1 MKTLVVVV
9 VMGLVGCKRAQPEQ
23 VFMPPAPV
31 GSGSAS
37 VAAVVG
43 GPGSTPSDAEI
54 LAAVPPAVGFTY
66 FATKGGNH
74 PALFLDPA
82 RDAFVVVGR
91 AASLGERP
99 APEQVVQVHH
109 DQAVGIAR
117 RRRRHALG
125 QVADGDELRLVG
137 GERVVELAAREHLL
151 GSSEPSDAAGQVLYR
166 TRPTDAWVA
175 FAAHGAPALAA
186 GGDGLNVIGPKGLAT
201 HPWSQSNQAIVAFRA
216 LVK

>member
-99 APEQVVQVHH
+99 APEQVFPRGKLDDALAAYQA
-109 DQAVGIAR
+109 QLIAVGYLPEGVPPPPPR
-117 RRRRHALG
+117 DPNG
-125 QVADGDELRLVG
+125 LV
-137 GERVVELAAREHLL
+137 VMNLDDLL